1 MRRSSHNRGP
11 LKNEP
16 RWEREETGQE
26 KGFYEIS
33 KHGYDNKIH
42 RNIVAGEQV

>member
-1 MRRSSHNRGP
+1 MRRSSQDRGP
-11 LKNEP
+11 LKSEP
-16 RWEREETGQE
+16 GWEKEEAGQE

-42 RNIVAGEQV
+42 TNIIAGEQV